1 MRSAIETGFFQH
13 LRRLFLQGTLKN
25 VPGCLNEL
33 FVNFREE
40 SSGIGRFCRLE
51 FNGWP
56 TGSVSIKKSKLGEIY
71 ETGGLCR
78 AIHPVSIEKTK
89 LSQLAIRWNFEPA
102 KSANPTR
109 FLSKIDHQLI
119 EGARDVFQRPREKR
133 PAKVLKNPVL
143 SC

>member
-1 MRSAIETGFFQH
+1 MRSTIETGFFQH

-51 FNGWP
+51 VQKDGQTTRFRFL
-56 TGSVSIKKSKLGEIY
+56 V
-71 ETGGLCR
+71 ETE
-78 AIHPVSIEKTK
+78 PVGHLMEFG
-89 LSQLAIRWNFEPA
+89 AA

-109 FLSKIDHQLI
+109 FLSKIDQ
-119 EGARDVFQRPREKR
+119 
-133 PAKVLKNPVL
+133 
-143 SC
+143 